1 MLPGE
6 GEPVP
11 ELPPPPRPP
20 DPPAA
25 RLRGWTA
32 DRWVALPASR
42 RWQLVA
48 AGLAVVVGVLV
59 GGLAWQRQSAG
70 LPELDLPT
78 AEAVRPAGREPVFV
92 HGAGALVRP
101 GLYRLPAG
109 ARVADLIEAAGGPTA
124 DGDVHQ
130 LNLAARVNDGDRV
143 YVPRVGEAP
152 PPGSGVAGDV
162 PSAAGDTAAAKL
174 DLNTATQD
182 QLEDLPGVGPS
193 TALAILDERKR
204 RGRFKSVED
213 LLEVRGIG
221 PAKLDQ
227 IRDLVRV

>member
-1 MLPGE
+1 M
-6 GEPVP
+6 P

-20 DPPAA
+20 EPPAA
-25 RLRGWTA
+25 RLSGWA
-32 DRWVALPASR
+32 SDRWQALPSAR
-42 RWQLVA
+42 RWQLIA
-48 AGLAVVVGVLV
+48 TGLAVAVAVLV
-59 GGLAWQRQSAG
+59 GGVVWQRQTSR

-78 AEAVRPAGREPVFV
+78 AESARPAGREPVFV
-92 HGAGALVRP
+92 HGAGALARP

-109 ARVADLIEAAGGPTA
+109 SRVADLIEAAGGPTGDA
-124 DGDVHQ
+124 DVHQ

-143 YVPRVGEAP
+143 YVPRVGETAP
-152 PPGSGVAGDV
+152 AGSAFGADPSSGGAGA
-162 PSAAGDTAAAKL
+162 SAKL

-182 QLEDLPGVGPS
+182 QLEDLPGVGPA
-193 TALAILDERKR
+193 TAAAILDERKR
-204 RGRFKSVED
+204 RGRFKTVED